1 MAINTSQLALIAATQ
16 LGRLQGELEAR
27 ALSEALLLLEE
38 FLNKCPQIERLES
51 IVEVRNNLL
60 KVVNS
65 FTKQTDKY
73 QKLANSLKTPI
84 QAANILIQ
92 LLKVDPTPIA
102 TGTPPLKD
110 FGGLIASKTA
120 GMQNTSAELLRNTS
134 KVLESLEDDV
144 TAIENL
150 VGGVNPSLNQVRGI
164 LESINVNI
172 GNCIDDYAKEDNAD
186 KQALARLIQKVQPT
200 AILNAGDSNL
210 PLNETTYRNAQ
221 GIDYTLSIVTQTEG
235 ESVAPKRYAIAK
247 DSIGVVVLRGTASF
261 SSDTAI
267 LLDEL
272 KFRLDNQLA

>member
-84 QAANILIQ
+84 QAANVLIQ

-102 TGTPPLKD
+102 IGTPPLKD

>member
-102 TGTPPLKD
+102 IGTPPLKD

-164 LESINVNI
+164 LESINVSI

>member
-102 TGTPPLKD
+102 IGTPPLKD

-172 GNCIDDYAKEDNAD
+172 GNCLDDYAKEDNAD

-221 GIDYTLSIVTQTEG
+221 GIDYTLAIVTQTEG

>member
-102 TGTPPLKD
+102 IGTPPLKD

-186 KQALARLIQKVQPT
+186 KQALTRLIQKVQPT

-210 PLNETTYRNAQ
+210 PLNETTYRNTQ

-235 ESVAPKRYAIAK
+235 ESIAPKRYAIAK

>member
-102 TGTPPLKD
+102 IGTPPLKD

-200 AILNAGDSNL
+200 AILNAGDLNL

>member
-102 TGTPPLKD
+102 IGTPPLKD

>member
-102 TGTPPLKD
+102 IGTPPLKD

-164 LESINVNI
+164 LESINVSI

-186 KQALARLIQKVQPT
+186 KQALTRLIQKVQPT

-210 PLNETTYRNAQ
+210 PLNETTYRNTQ

-235 ESVAPKRYAIAK
+235 ESIAPKRYAIAK

>member
-102 TGTPPLKD
+102 IGTPPLKD

-221 GIDYTLSIVTQTEG
+221 GIDYTLAIVTQTEG

>member
-92 LLKVDPTPIA
+92 LLKVDPTP
-102 TGTPPLKD
+102 
-110 FGGLIASKTA
+110 
-120 GMQNTSAELLRNTS
+120 
-134 KVLESLEDDV
+134 
-144 TAIENL
+144 AIENL

>member
-102 TGTPPLKD
+102 IGTPPLKD

-200 AILNAGDSNL
+200 TILNAGDSNL

-221 GIDYTLSIVTQTEG
+221 GIDYTLAIVTQTEG

>member
-102 TGTPPLKD
+102 IGTPPLKD

-200 AILNAGDSNL
+200 AVLNAGDSNL

-221 GIDYTLSIVTQTEG
+221 GIDYTLAIVTQTEG
-235 ESVAPKRYAIAK
+235 ESIAPKRYAIAK

>member
-102 TGTPPLKD
+102 IGTPPLKD

-210 PLNETTYRNAQ
+210 PLNETTYRNTQ
-221 GIDYTLSIVTQTEG
+221 GIDYTLAIVTQTEG
-235 ESVAPKRYAIAK
+235 ESIAPKRYAIAK

>member
-102 TGTPPLKD
+102 IGTPPLKD

-164 LESINVNI
+164 LESINVSI

-235 ESVAPKRYAIAK
+235 ESIAPKRYAIAK

>member
-84 QAANILIQ
+84 QAANVLIQ

-102 TGTPPLKD
+102 IGTPPLKD

-186 KQALARLIQKVQPT
+186 KQAVARLIQKVQPT

>member
-102 TGTPPLKD
+102 IGTPPLKD

-221 GIDYTLSIVTQTEG
+221 GIDYTLAIVTQTEG
-235 ESVAPKRYAIAK
+235 ESIAPKRYAIAK

>member
-84 QAANILIQ
+84 QAANVLIQ

-102 TGTPPLKD
+102 IGTPPLKD

-235 ESVAPKRYAIAK
+235 ESIAPKIYAIAK